1 MNEDWKENPEL
12 KNMDK
17 SKLDM
22 LQQLADQGVGKN
34 PSDMLPF
41 LMEAASRGK
50 KNGLNFSQ
58 PEISAILDV
67 LKEGKNGPYH
77 RTDAD
82 DTLKNVEIQRIYY
95 WQLLLHTLT

>member
-34 PSDMLPF
+34 PSDML
-41 LMEAASRGK
+41 MEAASRGK

-58 PEISAILDV
+58 TEISAILDV
-67 LKEGKNGPYH
+67 LKEGKSPKEQAKM
-77 RTDAD
+77 D
-82 DTLKNVEIQRIYY
+82 RIIG
-95 WQLLLHTLT
+95 LMRMIR

>member
-58 PEISAILDV
+58 PEISAILEKLPRFQDFQPAIKHV
-67 LKEGKNGPYH
+67 NLRH
-77 RTDAD
+77 R
-82 DTLKNVEIQRIYY
+82 
-95 WQLLLHTLT
+95 

>member
-34 PSDMLPF
+34 PSDMFPF

-67 LKEGKNGPYH
+67 LKEGKSPKEQAKMN
-77 RTDAD
+77 
-82 DTLKNVEIQRIYY
+82 RIIG
-95 WQLLLHTLT
+95 LMRMIR